1 MIAPELGFITADK
14 AIPLAIP
21 ILVFLLF
28 LTMFKRTHHPEG
40 SVANVS
46 GGTSALF
53 GNGSRDLT
61 FDPAGRERLSQE
73 VSAGEQTLRG
83 ELVSSSAETEL
94 IKKMAEAFDL
104 AAAAFAKAEKEG
116 FIDEG
121 QRLVFNNDFT
131 GFIFRVK
138 EAELHFR
145 NLEAGEILF
154 LKQYKLIFTDVE
166 KHPKVGKVRNIINEM
181 NQQEQIIITKTIEV
195 KKLVLEI
202 DVEAKNESFIA
213 YLEAIK
219 NIHTFPVALSNLIS
233 ESNTLKQYLDALI
246 PFLKLIGEKNSGLIA
261 RAIKTQKEVTDAIG
275 RIYQLLE
282 KVRRKLS

>member
-1 MIAPELGFITADK
+1 MVAPELGFITANEMLPI
-14 AIPLAIP
+14 AIPVLIF
-21 ILVFLLF
+21 FLIFTLF
-28 LTMFKRTHHPEG
+28 RRTHPTEG
-40 SVANVS
+40 SMAGSS
-46 GGTSALF
+46 GSLA
-53 GNGSRDLT
+53 
-61 FDPAGRERLSQE
+61 FDHVGRERLNQE

-83 ELVSSSAETEL
+83 ELVSSSTETDL
-94 IKKMAEAFDL
+94 IKRMSEAFDL

-131 GFIFRVK
+131 GFTFRVK

-154 LKQYKLIFTDVE
+154 LKQYKLILTDVE
-166 KHPKVGKVRNIINEM
+166 KHPKVNKVRNLISEM

-202 DVEAKNESFIA
+202 DVEAKNESFLA
-213 YLEAIK
+213 YLDAIK
-219 NIHTFPVALSNLIS
+219 KIHTFPAAPADLIEGGS
-233 ESNTLKQYLDALI
+233 TLKQSLDDLI
-246 PFLKLIGEKNSGLIA
+246 PSLKKIGEKESGLIS
-261 RAIKTQKEVTDAIG
+261 RTIKIQREVTESIG
-275 RIYQLLE
+275 KIYHLLE